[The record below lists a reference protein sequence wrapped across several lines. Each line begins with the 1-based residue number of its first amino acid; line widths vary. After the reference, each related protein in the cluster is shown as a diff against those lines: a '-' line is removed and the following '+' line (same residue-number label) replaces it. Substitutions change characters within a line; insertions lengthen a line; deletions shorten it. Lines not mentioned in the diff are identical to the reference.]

1 MTFALQ
7 YGGGFGGTMQN
18 LFYQLQNWGVFDVLV
33 PFILIFTLLFAVL
46 DKVQVFKV
54 KKYNVVIAMM
64 ISLIVIVP
72 HVTGIY
78 SDSFDLVNIIN
89 SALPQ
94 VALILIA
101 VVLFMVMVG
110 MLWKGEQGET
120 FGIKGVAVPIA
131 ATLILLFIFG
141 SAAYPQYKPSW
152 LAWLGDPSLQML
164 VIIILIFGLIV
175 YFVTGGKE
183 ETAEE
188 RTARETAA
196 AVAAA
201 TAAARGHH

>member
-1 MTFALQ
+1 
-7 YGGGFGGTMQN
+7 MQE

-33 PFILIFTLLFAVL
+33 PFVLIFTLLFAVL
-46 DKVQVFKV
+46 DKVQVFKE
-54 KKYNVVIAMM
+54 KKFNVVISMM

-72 HVTGIY
+72 HVTGTY
-78 SDSFDLVNIIN
+78 PDSFDLVNIIN

-94 VALILIA
+94 IALILIA

-110 MLWKGEQGET
+110 MLWKGQTAGET
-120 FGIKGVAVPIA
+120 FGIKGAAVPIA

-141 SAAYPQYKPSW
+141 SAAYPQYRPSW
-152 LAWLGDPSLQML
+152 LAWLGDPGLQML

-175 YFVTGGKE
+175 YFVTGGKS
-183 ETAEE
+183 ETDTE
-188 RTARETAA
+188 RAMREAA
-196 AVAAA
+196 AAAATA